1 MVNKRKVR
9 LMARTSMYEKH
20 EGVSELKKANY
31 YKSDYVGAHMLLTG
45 AAVTVAYLLCVL
57 LLCIYKF
64 EYIVN
69 NLTKLNYNQL
79 FSTAV
84 IVYVVVLIVYM
95 IASYFV
101 YSMRYANGESGIKFY
116 INRLKKIHSLNQDEK
131 EREDL
136 Q

>member
-20 EGVSELKKANY
+20 EGVKELNKADY
-31 YKSDYVGAHMLLTG
+31 YKGDYVGAHMLLTG

-69 NLTKLNYNQL
+69 NLTKLNYNQI

-84 IVYVVVLIVYM
+84 VVYVVILIVYM
-95 IASYFV
+95 IISYFV

-116 INRLKKIHSLNQDEK
+116 INRLKKIHSLNQAEK
-131 EREDL
+131 ESEDL